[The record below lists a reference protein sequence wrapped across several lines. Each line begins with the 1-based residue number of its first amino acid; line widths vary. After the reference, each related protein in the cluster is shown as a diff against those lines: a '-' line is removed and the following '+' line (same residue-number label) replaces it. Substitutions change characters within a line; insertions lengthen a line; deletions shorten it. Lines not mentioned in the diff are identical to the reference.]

1 MKTNTIKNTK
11 KTINFLQ
18 SATIFFVMFLLIF
31 PVAQAA
37 GELKNYIEYKVGEEN
52 GTIVIRGD
60 SSREQL
66 GSSIAKGDLNGDMI
80 DDIAI
85 GSPYFSDKDRK
96 NVGRVKMFFGKKGFD
111 VYASNKFQ
119 ADMEIRGESANNQ
132 LGASV
137 AFGDFNGDRVDDLAI
152 GSAGGDKVYMFLGK
166 AEKKFPEIIDLS
178 KDSADI
184 IFQTAE
190 LNENFGFAL
199 DVADLNADG
208 MLDLIIGAPSASQ
221 AGKSRSGKVYVVFG
235 YRYPA
240 HQFVYDFKKNP
251 PAMIIYGEKEFDRF
265 GASITHGDV
274 NGDKRPD
281 IIVGA
286 YLSSAGVRKE
296 TGKVYM
302 FFGQNPSDLTIYK
315 QYPIRIFSPDV
326 VIEGEAMRNWL
337 GFSLYANDIN
347 ADGVDDIAAGSFMY
361 QSENKTGK
369 AHIFYG
375 DKNLTSQ
382 NQKFTNSMRVFGDND
397 EPDIL
402 GAAVYIDDLNGDSKK
417 DFIIG
422 APGVKKFGKDTS
434 GYVYVYSNQ
443 SIKNKEKINM
453 SDKTPTLIIEGENPN
468 DWFGSSIL
476 TADLNKDGYPD
487 LIVGAPNAYNA
498 GGKEGAVYII
508 LGKSGW
514 NGKSKYTDPLASDY
528 VTRAQI
534 VYQTMNNFDL
544 ERFNKDFLDNCKN
557 NLELCFFTFT
567 ARTKFKE
574 IKLGPEIILYPDIS
588 SSQQFYKEITEM
600 TMLGFLDGF
609 GDDSQSK
616 FKPDE
621 KITRIHALRILLNS
635 AGMLKWKEYAELK
648 KELGGEN
655 AVYGQTTP
663 YKDVSGRTYYAW
675 WYPRYVNFA
684 YIAEVIKSE
693 NYFRPND
700 PIKQSELREWFA
712 AIKKFSEGK

>member
-1 MKTNTIKNTK
+1 MKTGAKKNIKKATK
-11 KTINFLQ
+11 FLQ
-18 SATIFFVMFLLIF
+18 SATIFFVIFLLIF
-31 PVAQAA
+31 PVAQA
-37 GELKNYIEYKVGEEN
+37 GELKNYTEYKVGEEN
-52 GTIVIRGD
+52 GTVVIRGD
-60 SSREQL
+60 SSREQF

-85 GSPYFSDKDRK
+85 GSPYFSVQDKK

-111 VYASNKFQ
+111 VYADNKLQ

-137 AFGDFNGDRVDDLAI
+137 AFGDFNGDKIDDLAI

-166 AEKKFPEIIDLS
+166 TNKKFPEMIDLA
-178 KDSADI
+178 KDSADV

-199 DVADLNADG
+199 DMADLNADG
-208 MLDLIIGAPSASQ
+208 MSDLIIGAPSASES
-221 AGKSRSGKVYVVFG
+221 GKLRSGKVYVVFG

-240 HQFVYDFKKNP
+240 YQFVYDFKKNP

-265 GASITHGDV
+265 GASIAHGDI

-286 YLSSAGVRKE
+286 YLSSTGARKE
-296 TGKVYM
+296 TGKAYV
-302 FFGQNPSDLTIYK
+302 FFGQAPSELTIFK
-315 QYPIRIFSPDV
+315 KYPIGIFDPD
-326 VIEGEAMRNWL
+326 ITIDGEAMRNWL
-337 GFSLYANDIN
+337 GFSVYAGDIN
-347 ADGVDDIAAGSFMY
+347 EDGADDIATGSFMY
-361 QSENKTGK
+361 QSEDKTGK

-375 DKNLTSQ
+375 DKKLTSQ
-382 NQKFTNSMRVFGDND
+382 NQKISNSLRIFGDND
-397 EPDIL
+397 ESDIL

-417 DFIIG
+417 DFIVG
-422 APGVKKFGKDTS
+422 APGIKKFGKDSS

-443 SIKNKEKINM
+443 SIKNREKINM
-453 SDKTPTLIIEGENPN
+453 SDKMPTLVIEGENPN

-487 LIVGAPNAYNA
+487 LIVGAPNAYNT
-498 GGKEGAVYII
+498 GGKEGAVYVI

-514 NGKSKYTDPLASDY
+514 NGKLKYTDPLASDY
-528 VTRAQI
+528 VTRSQI
-534 VYQTMNNFDL
+534 VYQAMDNFNL
-544 ERFNKDFLDNCKN
+544 ERFNKTFLDNCRN
-557 NLELCFFTFT
+557 NLELCFFTFM
-567 ARTKFKE
+567 ARTKFKG

-588 SSQQFYKEITEM
+588 PSQQFYKEITEM

-635 AGMLKWKEYAELK
+635 AGMLKWKEYAELN
-648 KELGGEN
+648 KELGGES
-655 AVYGQTTP
+655 AVYAQKTP

-675 WYPRYVNFA
+675 WYSRYVNFA
-684 YIAEVIKSE
+684 YIASIIKDE

-700 PIKQSELREWFA
+700 PIKQSELSEWFA
-712 AIKKFSEGK
+712 AIKKFSGGK